1 MKILSKIL
9 LVIFSVFLSIS
20 CEKENIPPTCEISSP
35 DNGEE
40 FDVGDIITISVD
52 AEDADGTIDEVRFY
66 IDDIS
71 VGSASSFPYNYEWD
85 TKDEDDGIVKIKV
98 SAKDDKGVVVEDEIS
113 ILLNPGGE
121 PPVAAFSAN
130 KTSLIEGESVQFTD
144 QSTNEPT
151 GWQWDFGDDST
162 STSQNPSH
170 TYTTAGTYEVSLTV
184 TNTTGSDS
192 ETKSGYITVIT
203 NGGETGTVTDIEG
216 NVYKTITIGTQEWM
230 AENLKTTKYNDG
242 TSIPLVTGVTEWS
255 NLTTPGYCWYD
266 NDETTYKDT
275 YGALYNWYTVN
286 TDKLCPSGWH
296 VPTDTEWTELENYLI
311 ANGYNY
317 DGTTTGNKIGKSLVA
332 TSGWN
337 SSSGVGDVGNDQSS
351 NNATGFSAFPG
362 GYRYYDGN
370 FRNVGDSGYWWSS
383 SESSTSNAY
392 SRYLHYYRNYLGRY
406 DHRKHYG
413 FSVRCLRD

>member
-20 CEKENIPPTCEISSP
+20 CEKEI
-35 DNGEE
+35 
-40 FDVGDIITISVD
+40 
-52 AEDADGTIDEVRFY
+52 
-66 IDDIS
+66 
-71 VGSASSFPYNYEWD
+71 
-85 TKDEDDGIVKIKV
+85 
-98 SAKDDKGVVVEDEIS
+98 
-113 ILLNPGGE
+113 NPGGE

-151 GWQWDFGDDST
+151 GWQWDFGDGST

-317 DGTTTGNKIGKSLVA
+317 DGTTTGNKIGKSLAA

-362 GYRYYDGN
+362 GRRYYYGN
-370 FRNVGDSGYWWSS
+370 FGNVGNNGLWWSS
-383 SESSTSNAY
+383 SEGSTSDA
-392 SRYLHYYRNYLGRY
+392 YYRNLSYYGYSLGR
-406 DHRKHYG
+406 DNVNKQRG

>member
-1 MKILSKIL
+1 MLSKIL

-35 DNGEE
+35 DTGEE

-151 GWQWDFGDDST
+151 GWQWDFGDGST

-203 NGGETGTVTDIEG
+203 NGGETGTVIDSDYKSIMTD
-216 NVYKTITIGTQEWM
+216 
-230 AENLKTTKYNDG
+230 L
-242 TSIPLVTGVTEWS
+242 
-255 NLTTPGYCWYD
+255 
-266 NDETTYKDT
+266 
-275 YGALYNWYTVN
+275 
-286 TDKLCPSGWH
+286 
-296 VPTDTEWTELENYLI
+296 LI
-311 ANGYNY
+311 
-317 DGTTTGNKIGKSLVA
+317 
-332 TSGWN
+332 
-337 SSSGVGDVGNDQSS
+337 
-351 NNATGFSAFPG
+351 
-362 GYRYYDGN
+362 
-370 FRNVGDSGYWWSS
+370 
-383 SESSTSNAY
+383 
-392 SRYLHYYRNYLGRY
+392 
-406 DHRKHYG
+406 
-413 FSVRCLRD
+413 